1 MPAHS
6 NDGSVTLARGLRVL
20 QVLGDHPDGLTVSQL
35 AEQLGTH
42 RAGIYRMLGPLAD
55 ERYVIRRDDGRH
67 TLGVGLL
74 ELASR
79 VRPRLQEV
87 AVPELR
93 RLADELRAT
102 TALTI
107 RDGEEAVVA
116 AVVEPRSTDMHI
128 AYRTGLRHPI
138 DVAASGLAILAGCA
152 PRPGERREVREARRR
167 GYARSTGEL
176 LIGATGVA
184 APIVVGDRDPEAS
197 ISVVWVDARAERAA
211 ALSVMRVARAVGS
224 ALR

>member
-1 MPAHS
+1 MPAES
-6 NDGSVTLARGLRVL
+6 TERSLTLERGLRVL
-20 QVLGDHPDGLTVSQL
+20 RVLGDHPDGLTVSQL
-35 AEQLGTH
+35 AEELGTH
-42 RAGIYRMLGPLAD
+42 RAGIYRMLVPLAD
-55 ERYVIRRDDGRH
+55 ERYVIKGPDGRH

-79 VRPRLQEV
+79 VRPQLQEI

-93 RLADELRAT
+93 RLADDLRAT

-107 RDGEEAVVA
+107 RDGEEAVTA

-138 DVAASGLAILAGCA
+138 DVAASGMAILAGCA
-152 PRPGERREVREARRR
+152 PRAGERKEVREARRR
-167 GYARSTGEL
+167 GYARSSGEL

-184 APIVVGDRDPEAS
+184 APIVIGDRDPEAS
-197 ISVVWVDARAERAA
+197 ISAVWVDSRDDQAARR
-211 ALSVMRVARAVGS
+211 SP
-224 ALR
+224 

>member
-1 MPAHS
+1 VPAQSTDHS
-6 NDGSVTLARGLRVL
+6 LTLARGLRVL
-20 QVLGDHPDGLTVSQL
+20 RVIGEHPDGLTVSQL
-35 AEQLGTH
+35 ADELGTH
-42 RAGIYRMLGPLAD
+42 RAGIYRMLGPLID
-55 ERYVIRRDDGRH
+55 ERYVIRRPDGRH

-152 PRPGERREVREARRR
+152 PRAGERREVRDARRR

-184 APIVVGDRDPEAS
+184 APIVIGDRDPEAS
-197 ISVVWVDARAERAA
+197 ISAVWVDAREERAP
-211 ALSVMRVARAVGS
+211 ALAVMRTARAVGA

>member
-1 MPAHS
+1 MPAQSTHRS
-6 NDGSVTLARGLRVL
+6 LTLERGLRVL
-20 QVLGDHPDGLTVSQL
+20 QVLGEHPDGLTVSQL

-79 VRPRLQEV
+79 VRPQLQEV

-93 RLADELRAT
+93 RLADEQRAT

-176 LIGATGVA
+176 LIGAAGVA
-184 APIVVGDRDPEAS
+184 APIVVGGRDPEAS
-197 ISVVWVDARAERAA
+197 ISVVWVDARADRAA
-211 ALSVMRVARAVGS
+211 ALSVMRAARAVGA

>member
-1 MPAHS
+1 MPAQS
-6 NDGSVTLARGLRVL
+6 TDRSLTLERGLRVL
-20 QVLGDHPDGLTVSQL
+20 RVLGEHPDGLTVSQL
-35 AEQLGTH
+35 ADELGTH
-42 RAGIYRMLGPLAD
+42 RAGIYRMLGPLLD
-55 ERYVIRRDDGRH
+55 ERYVIRRADGRH

-79 VRPRLQEV
+79 VRPQLQEV

-152 PRPGERREVREARRR
+152 PRAGERKEVREARRR

-184 APIVVGDRDPEAS
+184 APIVIGDRDPEAS
-197 ISVVWVDARAERAA
+197 ISAVWVDARAERAA
-211 ALSVMRVARAVGS
+211 ALAVMRTARAVGA